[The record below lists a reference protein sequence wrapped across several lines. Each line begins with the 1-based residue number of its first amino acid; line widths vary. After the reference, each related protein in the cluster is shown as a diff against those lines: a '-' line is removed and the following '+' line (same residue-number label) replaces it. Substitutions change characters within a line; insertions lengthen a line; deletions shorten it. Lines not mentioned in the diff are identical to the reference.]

1 MKTGEVKK
9 IRLYNYPNS
18 AHPMQYPIHIHG
30 GRFLVLSQDGKENNN
45 LGWKDTVLV
54 PTGSTV
60 DILFVA
66 DNPGLWSF
74 HCHIIEHRVSGMQ
87 AVIKIT

>member
-9 IRLYNYPNS
+9 IRLYNDPNS
-18 AHPMQYPIHIHG
+18 AYSMQHPIHIHG
-30 GRFLVLSQDGKENNN
+30 VCFLVLSQDGKENNS

-66 DNPGLWSF
+66 DNPGLWLF
-74 HCHIIEHRVSGMQ
+74 HCHIIEHRGSVMQ